1 MNNIKEFYAEFGT
14 DKIIR
19 ENYFSDFNYKGLIVE
34 VGGADPEF
42 LSMSKHFKDSGWRS
56 IIVEPNPEF
65 ANRHRNLKNEIY
77 EFACSFEDGESEFTI
92 VQQQVS
98 AYDGIITHESFSS
111 LSVNEDFLNFTNFKL
126 TESNST
132 KIKVKT
138 IKLNTLFEKL
148 DLKNIDILSIDTEG
162 WELEVMKG
170 FDTKKYN
177 CKIIVVENFLNN
189 PNYEKYFND
198 IGYSLNKQIE
208 YNQIYIKNDL
218 LLSI

>member
-1 MNNIKEFYAEFGT
+1 MNNIKGFYAEFET

-19 ENYFSDFNYKGLIVE
+19 ETYFSDFNYKGLIIE

-65 ANRHRNLKNEIY
+65 ANKHRNLKNEIY

-92 VQQQVS
+92 VQQQVG
-98 AYDGIITHESFSS
+98 DITYESFSS
-111 LSVNEDFLNFTNFKL
+111 LSINEDYLKFTNFKL

-132 KIKVKT
+132 KVKVKT
-138 IKLNTLFEKL
+138 IKLNTLFEEL
-148 DLKNIDILSIDTEG
+148 NLENIDILSIDTEG

-177 CKIIVVENFLNN
+177 CKIIVVENFLKN

-198 IGYSLNKQIE
+198 IGYSLSKQIE

-218 LLSI
+218 LLPI